1 MRDISKNIREVRLR
15 RGMSQ
20 EQLAQALHVTRQTV
34 SNYETGRSRPDV
46 ETLTLLAQALEAD
59 VRELLY
65 GPAVSPRRRSVRRLL
80 VAAAITAAVGVVWAL
95 LGVVAGMSAYR
106 YILVPY
112 YLLRTGPQAL
122 LFLLLGWTGAQACV
136 AALGSSPL
144 EGKWPV
150 RLRRTVLALLGVYAV
165 VMLPFWIW
173 CIGDTYQVW
182 IRHSQDLDYTY
193 SSSFHIFPL
202 WDQAVTALAWWA
214 MGHPWVF
221 ALPGAALCILGF
233 PRQQAEQ
240 PEPEP
245 QTENVDSPK

>member
-65 GPAVSPRRRSVRRLL
+65 GPVVSPRRRSVRRLL
-80 VAAAITAAVGVVWAL
+80 AAGVLTAAVGVVWAL
-95 LGVVAGMSAYR
+95 LGLVARMVALR
-106 YILVPY
+106 YILSPY

-122 LFLLLGWTGAQACV
+122 LFVLLGWTAAQACV

-150 RLRRTVLALLGVYAV
+150 RLRRAVLALLGVYAV
-165 VMLPFWIW
+165 VMLPFWVW
-173 CIGDTYQVW
+173 CIGDTYQLW
-182 IRHSQDLDYTY
+182 TLYSQGGSYSY
-193 SSSFHIFPL
+193 SSSLHFFPL
-202 WDQAVTALAWWA
+202 WDRVVTALAWWA

-233 PRQQAEQ
+233 PRQRAQQ
-240 PEPEP
+240 PEP
-245 QTENVDSPK
+245 QAENVDSPE

>member
-46 ETLTLLAQALEAD
+46 ETLTLLAQVLEAD

-80 VAAAITAAVGVVWAL
+80 VAAVLTAAVGVVWAL
-95 LGVVAGMSAYR
+95 LGVVAGMSAFR
-106 YILVPY
+106 YILTPY

-122 LFLLLGWTGAQACV
+122 LFVLLGWTAAQACV

-150 RLRRTVLALLGVYAV
+150 RLRRAVLALLGLYVV
-165 VMLPFWIW
+165 VMLPFWVW
-173 CIGDTYQVW
+173 TLGESYQVW
-182 IRHSQDLDYTY
+182 VRYTRDLDLSF
-193 SSSFHIFPL
+193 SSSFDL
-202 WDQAVTALAWWA
+202 
-214 MGHPWVF
+214 
-221 ALPGAALCILGF
+221 
-233 PRQQAEQ
+233 
-240 PEPEP
+240 
-245 QTENVDSPK
+245 SPCGTG

>member
-46 ETLTLLAQALEAD
+46 ETLTLLAQVLEAD

-80 VAAAITAAVGVVWAL
+80 VAAVLTAAVGVVWAL
-95 LGVVAGMSAYR
+95 LGVVAGMSAFR
-106 YILVPY
+106 YILIPY
-112 YLLRTGPQAL
+112 YLLCTGPQAL
-122 LFLLLGWTGAQACV
+122 LFLLLGWTAAQACV

-165 VMLPFWIW
+165 VMLPFWVW
-173 CIGDTYQVW
+173 CIRDTYQLW
-182 IRHSQDLDYTY
+182 TLYSQGGSYSY
-193 SSSFHIFPL
+193 SSSLHFFPL
-202 WDQAVTALAWWA
+202 WDRVVTALAWWA
-214 MGHPWVF
+214 LGLGWVL
-221 ALPGAALCILGF
+221 ARVGAAMCSVRFLLLRSHLRVTV
-233 PRQQAEQ
+233 PQA
-240 PEPEP
+240 
-245 QTENVDSPK
+245 ENVDSTE